1 MPAPQPGGLS
11 EAQVQA
17 IVQDLVD
24 KAITILRSQLDEK
37 DKRSREIREQ
47 DKTEV

>member
-1 MPAPQPGGLS
+1 MPLPQPGGLNES
-11 EAQVQA
+11 QVQA

-37 DKRSREIREQ
+37 DRQSKEIREQ
-47 DKTEV
+47 DKIEV

>member
-1 MPAPQPGGLS
+1 MPVPQPGGLS

-24 KAITILRSQLDEK
+24 KAITILRSQLNEK
-37 DKRSREIREQ
+37 DKQSEQVRER

>member
-1 MPAPQPGGLS
+1 MPAPQPGGLNK
-11 EAQVQA
+11 AQVQV

-24 KAITILRSQLDEK
+24 KAIAILRSQLDEK
-37 DKRSREIREQ
+37 DKQSKQFREH